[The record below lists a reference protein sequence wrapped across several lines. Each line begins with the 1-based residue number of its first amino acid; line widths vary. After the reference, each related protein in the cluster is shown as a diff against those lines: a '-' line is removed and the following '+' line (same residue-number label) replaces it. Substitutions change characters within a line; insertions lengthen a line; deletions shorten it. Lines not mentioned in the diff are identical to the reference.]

1 VTVPIPREHS
11 FVSMARNELLL
22 ERLTYSVIGAF
33 YEVYNQ
39 LGFGFLE
46 HIYKRALQLELIARG
61 HRVARE
67 VDVRVIYKG
76 NDIGWQRLDFVVDDV
91 LVIEV
96 KSTRMLEPNATRQL
110 FNYLKATD
118 LRAGLLL
125 HFGPKANVYRVNRSP
140 AE

>member
-1 VTVPIPREHS
+1 
-11 FVSMARNELLL
+11 MARNELLD
-22 ERLTYSVIGAF
+22 ERLTYSVIGGF
-33 YEVYNQ
+33 YAVYNE

-46 HIYKRALQLELIARG
+46 HIYKRALELEFIARV

-67 VDVRVIYKG
+67 VDVRVHYKG
-76 NDIGWQRLDFVVDDV
+76 NEIGWQRLDFVVDGI

-125 HFGPKANVYRVNRSP
+125 HFGPKANVYRVNRSRP
-140 AE
+140 E

>member
-1 VTVPIPREHS
+1 
-11 FVSMARNELLL
+11 MARNELLI

-33 YEVYNQ
+33 YVVYNE

-46 HIYKRALQLELIARG
+46 HIYKRALELELIARG
-61 HRVARE
+61 HRVVRE
-67 VDVRVIYKG
+67 VDVRVNYKG
-76 NDIGWQRLDFVVDDV
+76 RDIGWQRLDFVVDDI

-110 FNYLKATD
+110 YNYLTPTD

-125 HFGPKANVYRVNRSP
+125 HFGPKANVHRIGRREP
-140 AE
+140 A

>member
-1 VTVPIPREHS
+1 
-11 FVSMARNELLL
+11 MARDELLL

-33 YEVYNQ
+33 FAVYNE

-46 HIYKRALQLELIARG
+46 HIYKRALELELTARG

-67 VDVRVIYKG
+67 VYVRVMYKG
-76 NDIGWQRLDFVVDDV
+76 TELGWQKMDFLVDDI

-96 KSTRMLEPNATRQL
+96 KSTRTLEPNATRQT
-110 FNYLKATD
+110 FNYLKATS

-125 HFGPKANVYRVNRSP
+125 HFGPKANVYRVGRQMP
-140 AE
+140 E

>member
-1 VTVPIPREHS
+1 
-11 FVSMARNELLL
+11 MARGELLL

-33 YEVYNQ
+33 YAVYNE

-46 HIYKRALQLELIARG
+46 RIYKRALELELIARG

-67 VDVRVIYKG
+67 VDVRVYYKG
-76 NDIGWQRLDFVVDDV
+76 KEVGWQRLDFVVDEA

-96 KSTRMLEPNATRQL
+96 KSTRMLEENATRQL

-118 LRAGLLL
+118 LRVGLLL
-125 HFGPKANVYRVNRSP
+125 HFGPKANVYRVSRLRP
-140 AE
+140 E

>member
-1 VTVPIPREHS
+1 
-11 FVSMARNELLL
+11 MARNELLL

-33 YEVYNQ
+33 YEVYNE

-46 HIYKRALQLELIARG
+46 HIYKRALELELTARA

-67 VDVRVIYKG
+67 VDVRVHYKG
-76 NDIGWQRLDFVVDDV
+76 EDIGWQRVDFIVDDV
-91 LVIEV
+91 LIIEV

-118 LRAGLLL
+118 LSAGLLL
-125 HFGPKANVYRVNRSP
+125 HFGPKANVYRVGRRQQS
-140 AE
+140 

>member
-1 VTVPIPREHS
+1 
-11 FVSMARNELLL
+11 MALNELPI

-33 YEVYNQ
+33 YAAYNE

-46 HIYKRALQLELIARG
+46 HIYKRALELELTARG
-61 HRVARE
+61 HRVRRE
-67 VDVRVIYKG
+67 VFVQVRYKG
-76 NDIGWQRLDFVVDDV
+76 DDIGWQRLAFVVDDI

-110 FNYLKATD
+110 FNYLKATN

-125 HFGPKANVYRVNRSP
+125 HFGPKANVYRIGRHKP
-140 AE
+140 D